1 VRFAAPTGTLVPG
14 RGPGRGAYLC
24 PSEACAQQALRR
36 GAFARRLRRPI
47 TVPAAL
53 LPEAVHIPTGRIHR

>member
-1 VRFAAPTGTLVPG
+1 VRFAAPAGTLVAG

-24 PSEACAQQALRR
+24 PSEDCAQRALRR
-36 GAFARRLRRPI
+36 GAFARRLRRPV

-53 LPEAVHIPTGRIHR
+53 LPEAVITPTGRIHP